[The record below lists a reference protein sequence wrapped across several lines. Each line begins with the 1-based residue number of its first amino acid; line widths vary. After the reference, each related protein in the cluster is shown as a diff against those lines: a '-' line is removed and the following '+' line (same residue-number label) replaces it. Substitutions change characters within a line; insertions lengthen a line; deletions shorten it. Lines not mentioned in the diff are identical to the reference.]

1 MSLELESED
10 ETIPFAGAFMILII
24 ALNAI
29 IMFVIGVILNVYT
42 FVRNKQKDKKTKRV
56 MCNKRTQV
64 LLIFTTCAEY
74 I

>member
-10 ETIPFAGAFMILII
+10 KTIPFAGAFMILII

-42 FVRNKQKDKKTKRV
+42 FVRNKQKDKKSHV
-56 MCNKRTQV
+56 
-64 LLIFTTCAEY
+64 
-74 I
+74 